1 MKCHTYKYLLVTL
14 LGLMLA
20 FTFCSSNP
28 VSAQEEPQFNLLWMR
43 EAYIKDGKMMEAIQF
58 AKEIT
63 EYDNK
68 LINGKTRV
76 YIEVFGDLGKIYW
89 VAENVDLA
97 TMESNNRKLMAD
109 PGHRALL
116 GKAVGLF
123 IEGRGK
129 DTLMAVIR

>member
-1 MKCHTYKYLLVTL
+1 MIR
-14 LGLMLA
+14 
-20 FTFCSSNP
+20 
-28 VSAQEEPQFNLLWMR
+28 WMR
-43 EAYIKDGKMMEAIQF
+43 EARIASGKYIPATTWS
-58 AKEIT
+58 KEIA

-68 LINGKTRV
+68 LVNGKTRV